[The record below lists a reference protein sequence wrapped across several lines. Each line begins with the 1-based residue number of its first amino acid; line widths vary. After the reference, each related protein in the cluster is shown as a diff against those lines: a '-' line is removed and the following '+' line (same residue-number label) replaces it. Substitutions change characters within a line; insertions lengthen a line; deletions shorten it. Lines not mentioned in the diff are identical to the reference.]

1 MADPKRALVLDDEEM
16 ILELVTDIF
25 SLMDFEVVPVTNSK
39 EAIEE
44 FKKALDEGRPFD
56 LVLFD
61 MTLPGDMD
69 GADVLK
75 KIRKLDPSIKAIVSS
90 GYAQEKI
97 KAKAG
102 ESGFDAAVPK
112 PYSITVLK
120 ETVHRLLSNG

>member
-1 MADPKRALVLDDEEM
+1 MADTKRVLVLDDEEM

-25 SLMDFEVVPVTNSK
+25 KLMEFDVVSVTSSSA
-39 EAIEE
+39 AIQE
-44 FKKALDEGRPFD
+44 FKKAIDQGRPFD

-75 KIRKLDPSIKAIVSS
+75 EVRKMDPNVKAIVSS

-112 PYSITVLK
+112 PYSITILK
-120 ETVHRLLSNG
+120 ETVQRLLDN